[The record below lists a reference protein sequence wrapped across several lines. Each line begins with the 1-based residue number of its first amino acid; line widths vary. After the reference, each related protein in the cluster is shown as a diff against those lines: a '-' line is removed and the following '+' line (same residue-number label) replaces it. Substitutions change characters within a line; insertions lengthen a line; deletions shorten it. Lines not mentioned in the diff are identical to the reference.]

1 MVVAAILS
9 LSSHAIADSPTN
21 TRPGLSVDTRAHGL
35 YVAIGPVGVIQR
47 SESNWDSAF
56 GGELTIVHINEALKL
71 TAVGLAMGATGLSER
86 DGGRLWLGGMVGS
99 ERLPGAIPMGLAA
112 GGIVE
117 VDAVRH
123 PRYGAYATVWF
134 YVGVMPF
141 FRVSTIQKSGSG
153 VEIGLAIPL
162 PALKL

>member
-1 MVVAAILS
+1 MVIAAILS
-9 LSSHAIADSPTN
+9 LSSHAIADSPTK
-21 TRPGLSVDTRAHGL
+21 TRPELSVDTAIRGL
-35 YVAIGPVGVIQR
+35 YVALGPVGVIQR
-47 SESNWDSAF
+47 SENNWDSAF
-56 GGELTIVHINEALKL
+56 GGELSISRINEASTL
-71 TAVGLAMGATGLSER
+71 TAVGLNVGAASLSER
-86 DGGRLWLGGMVGS
+86 DGGRLWLGGIAGS
-99 ERLPGAIPMGLAA
+99 ERFPGGIPMGIGA

-117 VDAVRH
+117 LDAVRH